1 MAKSTQDKATVQEYT
16 EKLIQMTN
24 GFCDQYLDEEYKALC
39 EKLIQK
45 MSRKRVV
52 PFLSGKIEIWAA
64 AVVYALG
71 GSNFLFDKSSQPY
84 ASADDICNYFGTSK
98 STTGQK
104 AKTIRDMFKLHYFD
118 SEFSTKEV
126 LDLSP
131 FSNVF
136 LNGMPI
142 PISSLPPELQEVAR
156 ANPKKV
162 LTLWSIDKEQ

>member
-1 MAKSTQDKATVQEYT
+1 MAKSAQDKATVQEYT

-24 GFCDQYLDEEYKALC
+24 GFCDEYLDDEYKALC
-39 EKLIQK
+39 EKLIRK

-64 AVVYALG
+64 GVVYALG
-71 GSNFLFDKSSQPY
+71 GINFLFDKSSKPH
-84 ASADDICNYFGTSK
+84 ASPDDICTYFGTSK

-104 AKTIRDMFKLHYFD
+104 AKTIRDMFKLFYFD
-118 SEFSTKEV
+118 SEFSTKAI
-126 LDLSP
+126 LDKSP

-142 PISSLPPELQEVAR
+142 PISSLPSELQEVAR
-156 ANPKKV
+156 ANPKKA
-162 LTLWSIDKEQ
+162 LTLWTIDQGE